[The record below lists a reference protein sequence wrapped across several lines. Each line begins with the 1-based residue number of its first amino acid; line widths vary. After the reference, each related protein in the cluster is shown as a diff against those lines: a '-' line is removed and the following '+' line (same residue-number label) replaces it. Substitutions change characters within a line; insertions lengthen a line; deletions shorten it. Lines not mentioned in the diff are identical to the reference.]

1 MNHYSSLL
9 VQSWKHLWWG
19 VNHWDHREDTYVV
32 SHPFDETPPPPHL
45 QITHWTRRARC
56 VASRMGNHGTM
67 PALCDFQWECSQPPY
82 NSMSV
87 TASDLTVKTALPEG
101 IQGNF
106 WAPSSPP
113 LLLILKHR
121 TSWNSAVCSDD
132 KRRLLADEDDS
143 LCLFEYFLSFLNI
156 ITSWKSPP
164 PSKYVNRLLRL
175 LCFWTKIALCKG
187 SQASPACPDKG
198 SIKMKTN
205 LNHWWNDAERGETKC
220 SENILSQG
228 HFVHLESHMDC
239 RKIEPVPLRWVS
251 LSFILGRDN
260 GSCG

>member
-19 VNHWDHREDTYVV
+19 VNHWDHREDTYVL

-45 QITHWTRRARC
+45 EITQGTSTARC
-56 VASRMGNHGTM
+56 VASRMGNHGTL

-87 TASDLTVKTALPEG
+87 TVSDLTVKTALPEG

-121 TSWNSAVCSDD
+121 TSWKSAVCCDA
-132 KRRLLADEDDS
+132 KRQLLADEGDS
-143 LCLFEYFLSFLNI
+143 LCLFEYFPNFLNVVA
-156 ITSWKSPP
+156 SWK
-164 PSKYVNRLLRL
+164 PSFQNMLIVYCLRL
-175 LCFWTKIALCKG
+175 LCFWKKIALNKV
-187 SQASPACPDKG
+187 SQAWPTCPSDKG
-198 SIKMKTN
+198 SVKMNTN
-205 LNHWWNDAERGETKC
+205 KNHWWNLL
-220 SENILSQG
+220 IL
-228 HFVHLESHMDC
+228 
-239 RKIEPVPLRWVS
+239 IY
-251 LSFILGRDN
+251 LSTAIG
-260 GSCG
+260 